1 MQSHFTSS
9 DSHPSVDTDRSAMTT
24 RGIFD
29 SETVA
34 PLWTTKDLA
43 KFLGCSERQIPRL
56 RDEGLPAVRVGGLVR
71 FMPSRVMAWLDSRDE
86 HAREFPPP
94 PLTDFRRR
102 SGCAGGGSLE
112 AANSTNQQHTS
123 LP

>member
-1 MQSHFTSS
+1 
-9 DSHPSVDTDRSAMTT
+9 MTT
-24 RGIFD
+24 TAITD
-29 SETVA
+29 HESVA

-71 FMPSRVMAWLDSRDE
+71 FVPSRVMAWLDARHAGDADE
-86 HAREFPPP
+86 RTRQLADVAATGDEDNAQCAAADLSREFPP
-94 PLTDFRRR
+94 
-102 SGCAGGGSLE
+102 
-112 AANSTNQQHTS
+112 